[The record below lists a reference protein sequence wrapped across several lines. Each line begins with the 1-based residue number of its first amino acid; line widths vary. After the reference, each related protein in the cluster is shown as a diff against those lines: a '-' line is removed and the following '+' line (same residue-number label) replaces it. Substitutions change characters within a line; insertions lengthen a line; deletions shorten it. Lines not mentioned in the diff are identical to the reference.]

1 MYNIVIMNIRTIM
14 SDNKEIIQH
23 YHVFIIEQKIFF
35 VCFYNTEAKSTKY
48 DFSFV
53 QLCVNVTV
61 RMEVLILYLVYVPAS
76 KYGLET
82 DMVLVI
88 VEIIALG
95 YVYIIII
102 YDLRQYHVT
111 QL

>member
-14 SDNKEIIQH
+14 SDNKEIIRH
-23 YHVFIIEQKIFF
+23 YHVFKIVQIIFF

-61 RMEVLILYLVYVPAS
+61 RMEELILDLVYLPAY
-76 KYGLET
+76 KDGLGK
-82 DMVLVI
+82 DVIVVI

>member
-1 MYNIVIMNIRTIM
+1 MI
-14 SDNKEIIQH
+14 K
-23 YHVFIIEQKIFF
+23 
-35 VCFYNTEAKSTKY
+35 FYFN
-48 DFSFV
+48 FV

-61 RMEVLILYLVYVPAS
+61 RMEELILDLMYVPAS
-76 KYGLET
+76 KDGLET
-82 DMVLVI
+82 DVVLVI